1 MKIKNNFFLM
11 EDYFWLEKKC
21 VNHLDKNSNFFC
33 FDEKVLLCDTCFK
46 EHRKH
51 NIEVKSE
58 LKKNDILFRSITKK
72 NSLTE
77 NLKDMKIQLS
87 EIKSDI
93 DAKLD
98 KINTLINSLNSSKI
112 SSWGTP
118 IYKLSYNEYESIEL
132 YCSIIDSLKDLI
144 KKVSE
149 FTVSKK
155 TIYKN
160 FYEINKE
167 VDITEHS
174 KEHKTFNLNGMLG
187 KNKESFS
194 LFEGTKN
201 NFAVFN
207 LNNYYYLKEILIS
220 VKQKYKCVLKNFEV
234 YIKNKKDK
242 WEKIDRFCCKDNSFE
257 DEFQNFPIEKE
268 TQFVK
273 INFIDT
279 WPHPGESDTML
290 IKKLSFIVADII

>member
-1 MKIKNNFFLM
+1 MD
-11 EDYFWLEKKC
+11 DYFWIEGKC
-21 VNHLDKNSNFFC
+21 VNHQDKNSNFFC
-33 FDEKVLLCDTCFK
+33 FDEKVLLCDSCFK

-58 LKKNDILFRSITKK
+58 LKKNDTLFRSITRK

-77 NLKDMKIQLS
+77 NLKEMKKTLA
-87 EIKSDI
+87 ELKTDI
-93 DAKLD
+93 DKKLD
-98 KINTLINSLNSSKI
+98 KINTLVNSLSNTKI

-118 IYKLSYNEYESIEL
+118 IYKLSYTEYESIEL
-132 YCSIIDSLKDLI
+132 YCSIIESLKELI

-149 FTVSKK
+149 FTINKK

-167 VDITEHS
+167 VDIIEHS

-242 WEKIDRFCCKDNSFE
+242 WEKVDRFCCKDNSFE

>member
-1 MKIKNNFFLM
+1 MD
-11 EDYFWLEKKC
+11 DYFWIEGKC
-21 VNHLDKNSNFFC
+21 VNHQDKNSNFFC
-33 FDEKVLLCDTCFK
+33 FDEKVLLCDSCFK

-58 LKKNDILFRSITKK
+58 LKKNDTLFRSITKK
-72 NSLTE
+72 NSLTD
-77 NLKDMKIQLS
+77 NLKEMKKALA
-87 EIKSDI
+87 EIKADI
-93 DAKLD
+93 DKKLD
-98 KINTLINSLNSSKI
+98 KINTLTNSLSNTKV

-118 IYKLSYNEYESIEL
+118 IYKLSYTEYESIEL
-132 YCSIIDSLKDLI
+132 YCSIIESLKDLI
-144 KKVSE
+144 KQVSE
-149 FTVSKK
+149 FTINKK
-155 TIYKN
+155 AIYQN

-167 VDITEHS
+167 VDIIEHS

-220 VKQKYKCVLKNFEV
+220 VKQKYKCVVKNFEV
-234 YIKNKKDK
+234 FIKNKNDK
-242 WEKIDRFCCKDNSFE
+242 WEKIDHFCCKDNNHE
-257 DEFQNFPIEKE
+257 DEIQSFPIERE

>member
-1 MKIKNNFFLM
+1 MD
-11 EDYFWLEKKC
+11 DYFWIEGKC
-21 VNHLDKNSNFFC
+21 VNHQDKNSNFFC
-33 FDEKVLLCDTCFK
+33 FDEKVLLCDSCFK

-58 LKKNDILFRSITKK
+58 LKKNDTLFRSITRK

-77 NLKDMKIQLS
+77 NLKEMKKTLA
-87 EIKSDI
+87 ELKTDI
-93 DAKLD
+93 DIKLD
-98 KINTLINSLNSSKI
+98 KINTLVNSLSNTKI

-118 IYKLSYNEYESIEL
+118 IYKLSYTEYESIEL
-132 YCSIIDSLKDLI
+132 YCSIIESLKDLI

-149 FTVSKK
+149 FTINKK

-167 VDITEHS
+167 VDIIEHS

-187 KNKESFS
+187 KNKENFS

-242 WEKIDRFCCKDNSFE
+242 WEKVDRFCCKDNSFE

>member
-1 MKIKNNFFLM
+1 MD
-11 EDYFWLEKKC
+11 DYFWIEGKC
-21 VNHLDKNSNFFC
+21 VNHQDKNSNFFC
-33 FDEKVLLCDTCFK
+33 FDEKVLLCDSCFK

-58 LKKNDILFRSITKK
+58 LKKNDTLFRSITQK

-77 NLKDMKIQLS
+77 NLKEMKKALV
-87 EIKSDI
+87 ELKTDI
-93 DAKLD
+93 DKKLD
-98 KINTLINSLNSSKI
+98 KINTLVNSLSNTKM

-118 IYKLSYNEYESIEL
+118 IYKLSYTEYESIEL
-132 YCSIIDSLKDLI
+132 YCSIIESLKDLI

-149 FTVSKK
+149 FTVNKK

-167 VDITEHS
+167 VDIIEHS

-242 WEKIDRFCCKDNSFE
+242 WEKVDRFCCKDNSFE